1 MTSLFIT
8 PDAPV
13 LVFGI
18 TGRMGRRHTRN
29 MVEYGTNIVAGVAA
43 REDCVEGIPVFRSA
57 AEAVRATGAQAAV
70 AIVPAFSVLPTIL
83 ESIEAGLD
91 LVVTVAEGVPVHDAL
106 RARQALRHART
117 RWIGASTPGLVFPGR
132 AKLGF
137 LPNVSIAPGD
147 FGVMAKSGT
156 LSYEV
161 CHRLVSAGFGQ
172 SLWIGVGGDAVK
184 GTRFADM
191 LPYFAADPATRALII
206 LGEIGGNEEEELAAA
221 LKDTAFAK
229 PVYALIAGSAARE
242 GVTMGHAGALIHGN
256 VGTAASKSA
265 ALQKA
270 GAEVFLRIGDIMRAI
285 TVGAPATGRRSKE
298 VFLF

>member
-1 MTSLFIT
+1 MTGLFIT
-8 PDAPV
+8 PGVPV
-13 LVFGI
+13 LVHGI
-18 TGRMGRRHTRN
+18 TGRIGRKHTRS
-29 MVEYGTNIVAGVAA
+29 MIAYGTNIVAGIAA
-43 REDCVEGIPVFRSA
+43 REDFVEGIPVFRSTM
-57 AEAVRATGAQAAV
+57 EAVRATGARAAV
-70 AIVPAFSVLPTIL
+70 SIVPAFSALPTIL
-83 ESIEAGLD
+83 ESIEAELE
-91 LVVTVAEGVPVHDAL
+91 LVITVAEGVPVHDAL
-106 RARQALRHART
+106 RAKQALCGVNT
-117 RWIGASTPGLVFPGR
+117 RWIGASTPGLVFPGK

-137 LPNVSIAPGD
+137 LPSVSIAPGD
-147 FGVMAKSGT
+147 LGVMAKSGT

-161 CHRLVSAGFGQ
+161 CHRLVIAGFGQ

-221 LKDTAFAK
+221 LKATAFAK

-265 ALQKA
+265 ALENA
-270 GAEVFLRIGDIMRAI
+270 GAEVFFRIGDLIRA
-285 TVGAPATGRRSKE
+285 VVAGAGAIRPARISATAA
-298 VFLF
+298 